1 MGIFGKRKTSTPD
14 PLEEG
19 TATEVDPP
27 EGEPGLDRDWD
38 RAVDGP
44 FDISERPDL
53 DGRLDL
59 GSLRVPPRTG
69 MELRLEVEQGS
80 TRMVGVTCGIGADK
94 VQLQAFAAPRS
105 SGIWTE
111 IRDALVDGLV
121 KAGGSAETADGI
133 FGPEL
138 RTRMPGRAPDGRVVY
153 QPARFLGVD
162 GPRWFLRVVVNGPAA
177 TDDAALR
184 ELMTFV
190 RGIVV
195 DRGDE
200 PRPPRELLELRPP
213 QSVVD
218 AAAAKRAAA
227 ERRPDDA
234 ATPADGAGDGGGE

>member
-14 PLEEG
+14 PLEED
-19 TATEVDPP
+19 TTELVVP

-59 GSLRVPPRTG
+59 GSLRVPPRPG
-69 MELRLEVEQGS
+69 MELRLEVEQGT
-80 TRMVGVTCGIGADK
+80 TRMVGVTCGIGSDK

-105 SGIWTE
+105 SGIWSE
-111 IRDALVDGLV
+111 IRGALVEGLV
-121 KAGGSAETADGI
+121 KAGGSAETTDGI

-184 ELMTFV
+184 ELLTFV

-195 DRGDE
+195 DRGEE

-213 QSVVD
+213 QSVID

-227 ERRPDDA
+227 QAEDAPDS
-234 ATPADGAGDGGGE
+234 TPPAEASRDGAGQ